1 MIIKCPACGQDV
13 SDKAIRCNKCGEP
26 INKDVATGT
35 VARLS
40 IPKTTLII
48 MSAAM
53 LMGLFFSFREIK
65 SNIELAKYVSLKSE
79 MLGDRTETSII
90 MLEYQMDMMESF
102 GIL

>member
-65 SNIELAKYVSLKSE
+65 SNIELAKYASHKLE
-79 MLGDRTETSII
+79 MLEDMNETRRI
-90 MLEYQMDMMESF
+90 MLENMMESF
-102 GIL
+102 GY